1 MFEQLTPYVIMIMMD
16 SLLYKHFCEF
26 KTTFPNFLMHLNASL
41 CCLHMLVWFSFL
53 ELQIYLF
60 LLNKKYNT
68 MLLHMDLKYIVCLY
82 LLPTRVLHVC
92 QTHL

>member
-1 MFEQLTPYVIMIMMD
+1 
-16 SLLYKHFCEF
+16 
-26 KTTFPNFLMHLNASL
+26 
-41 CCLHMLVWFSFL
+41 
-53 ELQIYLF
+53 
-60 LLNKKYNT
+60 